1 MAAQIVTTEDFE
13 EFKKELL
20 GEINQLFDLKL
31 GNVRRWLKSD
41 ELQRMLKVSPGT
53 LQTLRL
59 NGTIPFTKIGGTIF
73 YDLEDINRILTE
85 SKQQH

>member
-41 ELQRMLKVSPGT
+41 EVQRMLKVSPGT

-85 SKQQH
+85 SNQQH

>member
-1 MAAQIVTTEDFE
+1 MAAQIATTEDFE

-41 ELQRMLKVSPGT
+41 EVQRMLKLSPGT
-53 LQTLRL
+53 LQSLRL
-59 NGTIPFTKIGGTIF
+59 NGTIPYTKVGGTIF

>member
-1 MAAQIVTTEDFE
+1 MAAQIATTEDFE

-20 GEINQLFDLKL
+20 EELSQLLDFKL

-41 ELQRMLKVSPGT
+41 EVQRMLKVSPGT

-59 NGTIPFTKIGGTIF
+59 NGTIPYTKVGGTIF

>member
-41 ELQRMLKVSPGT
+41 EVQRMLKVSPGT

-59 NGTIPFTKIGGTIF
+59 NGTIPFTKVGGTIF

>member
-1 MAAQIVTTEDFE
+1 MAAQIATTEDFE

-41 ELQRMLKVSPGT
+41 EVQRMLKLSPGT

-59 NGTIPFTKIGGTIF
+59 NGTIPYTKVGGTIF
-73 YDLEDINRILTE
+73 YDLDDINRILTE

>member
-31 GNVRRWLKSD
+31 GNIRRWLKSD
-41 ELQRMLKVSPGT
+41 EVQRMLKLSPGT

-59 NGTIPFTKIGGTIF
+59 NGTIPYTKVGGTIF
-73 YDLEDINRILTE
+73 YDLDDINRILTE

>member
-1 MAAQIVTTEDFE
+1 MAAQIATTEDFE

-20 GEINQLFDLKL
+20 EELSQLLDFKL

-41 ELQRMLKVSPGT
+41 EVQRMLKLSPGT

-59 NGTIPFTKIGGTIF
+59 NGTIPYTKVGGTIF